1 MAACNACPR
10 ACGAERD
17 TGRLG
22 TCHAPDSFL
31 VARASLHAWEEPF
44 LSGTRGSGTVF
55 FGGCNL
61 HCVFCQNREISGG
74 RLGKVLD
81 DAELEALFLRIRD
94 AGAHNLNL
102 VTPTHY
108 ATRLKGVLERV
119 KPRLSIPVVYNC
131 GGYEG
136 LEALRGMRGLVDV
149 YLPDVKYFS
158 PEVSGKYSSASDYFE
173 VAIAALEE
181 MIGQVGSPVF
191 DGEGMLLRGV
201 VVRHLALPGNRH
213 DSIALLGELARRFG
227 NRAFLLSLMS
237 QYTPPKV
244 CDIEF
249 AKKYPELCRRVN
261 PRHYEALVE
270 FAEKLGIG
278 RCYLQNI
285 CSAKEEYIPAFD
297 LSGI

>member
-108 ATRLKGVLERV
+108 AMRLKGVLERV

-158 PEVSGKYSSASDYFE
+158 PEVSKKYSSASDYFE

-237 QYTPPKV
+237 QYTP
-244 CDIEF
+244 DF
-249 AKKYPELCRRVN
+249 ATDSPYPELHRRLTEFEYRSIVS
-261 PRHYEALVE
+261 EAE
-270 FAEKLGIG
+270 RLGFEG
-278 RCYLQNI
+278 CVQDRA
-285 CSAKEEYIPAFD
+285 SASASFTPDFHERS
-297 LSGI
+297 LL